1 MLFLSTAL
9 GQWEDGPF
17 FYEREIW
24 FEDRSGLMDPDKDL
38 EDVDVLLVTALINE
52 APRAYHLARLAKLHH
67 PEPDN
72 HRRRPP
78 DEPPA

>member
-1 MLFLSTAL
+1 
-9 GQWEDGPF
+9 
-17 FYEREIW
+17 
-24 FEDRSGLMDPDKDL
+24 MDPDKDL

-52 APRAYHLARLAKLHH
+52 APRAYQLARLAKLHH
-67 PEPDN
+67 PEPGY